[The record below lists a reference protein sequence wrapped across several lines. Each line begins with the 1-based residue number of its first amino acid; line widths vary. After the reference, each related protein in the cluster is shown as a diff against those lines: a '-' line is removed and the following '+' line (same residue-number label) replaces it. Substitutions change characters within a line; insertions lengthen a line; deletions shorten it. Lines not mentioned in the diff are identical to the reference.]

1 MQNRQKGGEDVL
13 PVWLLTCVVCTD
25 QVIWSHS
32 RCWTRDVWGGW
43 KNNKVFWIWR
53 KGEMHQLYAAGHQ
66 RALGHNRGHFIMCY
80 LPYGASKRALFTKG
94 GLIVLPSPSP
104 NLCNSPLIIRGIMSL
119 GKALRAWGLCTKTKT
134 SEPCCHCQILNLC
147 KCASVQK

>member
-1 MQNRQKGGEDVL
+1 MVHAKPAKRRRRCSTCMVTDMCSLHWSGDLISLTVLDSGCLRWLEEKGKC
-13 PVWLLTCVVCTD
+13 TSCVQRDTSAQTGTRGIQEGTSATSGGDISQAVFYQRRPHRVC
-25 QVIWSHS
+25 
-32 RCWTRDVWGGW
+32 
-43 KNNKVFWIWR
+43 
-53 KGEMHQLYAAGHQ
+53 E
-66 RALGHNRGHFIMCY
+66 
-80 LPYGASKRALFTKG
+80 
-94 GLIVLPSPSP
+94 PSPSP